1 MKKKIVVLMLCT
13 FLLAGCGK
21 SIPTLKDGSQ
31 AVVSLKKGNISVDD
45 LYNEIKDTYG
55 LSTLV
60 NMVDKKILEQEYKDD
75 LDDAKKSSE
84 SQIKQLEEYYGDK
97 ALSTVQQ
104 YTGYSSMDAYQ
115 DYLYLA
121 YLQNLAINDYAK
133 KQIKDSD
140 IEKYYKEEIVGD
152 IQVSHILI
160 TPNVKDDMTD
170 DEKTKAEDKA
180 KKEAENIIKKL
191 KDAKDVTKEFKS
203 LAKKNSD
210 DEATSEKGGNLGY
223 INKDTLSSD
232 YDGFADEAYKLK
244 DGEYTTTPVKTSLG
258 YHIILRTKTKDKAKL
273 EDIKD
278 SIKEKL
284 ATNLVSDDATTAVN
298 ALQDIRKKYGMEI
311 NDSELKKQY
320 SNYIQNAL
328 AKALETNNS
337 SDSSSNQK

>member
-121 YLQNLAINDYAK
+121 YLQNLAIKDYAK

-140 IEKYYKEEIVGD
+140 IEKYYIEEIFGD
-152 IQVSHILI
+152 IQVSHI
-160 TPNVKDDMTD
+160 
-170 DEKTKAEDKA
+170 
-180 KKEAENIIKKL
+180 
-191 KDAKDVTKEFKS
+191 
-203 LAKKNSD
+203 
-210 DEATSEKGGNLGY
+210 
-223 INKDTLSSD
+223 
-232 YDGFADEAYKLK
+232 
-244 DGEYTTTPVKTSLG
+244 
-258 YHIILRTKTKDKAKL
+258 
-273 EDIKD
+273 
-278 SIKEKL
+278 
-284 ATNLVSDDATTAVN
+284 
-298 ALQDIRKKYGMEI
+298 
-311 NDSELKKQY
+311 
-320 SNYIQNAL
+320 
-328 AKALETNNS
+328 
-337 SDSSSNQK
+337 